1 MGYTQKNCYHSIWN
15 IFNQQVSIR
24 GNRIYHQNNYPLWV
38 TDKIFKEVKENHKVI
53 QMNNDESGDGK
64 HRSEQPYK
72 GDKGTN
78 ILRSMEKYVRKLIP
92 KKSTLQI
99 THTGKKN

>member
-1 MGYTQKNCYHSIWN
+1 
-15 IFNQQVSIR
+15 
-24 GNRIYHQNNYPLWV
+24 
-38 TDKIFKEVKENHKVI
+38 
-53 QMNNDESGDGK
+53 MNNDESGDGK
-64 HRSEQPYK
+64 HWSEQPYK

-99 THTGKKN
+99 THTGKNTKFPI

>member
-1 MGYTQKNCYHSIWN
+1 
-15 IFNQQVSIR
+15 
-24 GNRIYHQNNYPLWV
+24 
-38 TDKIFKEVKENHKVI
+38 
-53 QMNNDESGDGK
+53 MNNDESGDGK

-99 THTGKKN
+99 THTGKKKLSSQFNIKDKTNFDQQHDLIYHVNCPLPISEDNYISETSHCIHERIKHHNGR